1 MIDVGQWVLFITSR
15 FRKGKGT
22 FSTGPGLKDR
32 ESFYPGNFLVPYL
45 PKGII
50 HFVCPGLW
58 TETNV

>member
-1 MIDVGQWVLFITSR
+1 MIDVGAIYYIAFP
-15 FRKGKGT
+15 KGT